1 MHRAEGVFNRVNMWV
16 KICGITQV
24 DQALAIA
31 ALGATH
37 LGFICVPQSPRY
49 LSPEGLAPILQG
61 LREQRVRVATVG
73 VFADADPATL
83 GAIVKQIGLS
93 TVQLHGGETPQICQ
107 GLRLE
112 LPGTRLIKAIR
123 VQSEADL
130 ARALTYT
137 PWVDAL
143 LLDAYHPDRLGGTG
157 HTLNWADL
165 NRFRPPC
172 PWFLAGGLRPDNIQ
186 TALASLSP
194 DGIDLS
200 SGVEQRPG
208 WKDLTLVR
216 ALFQALQP
224 GGLSPSSD

>member
-1 MHRAEGVFNRVNMWV
+1 MWV

-31 ALGATH
+31 ALGATD

-49 LSPEGLAPILQG
+49 LSPEALAPILQA
-61 LREQRVRVATVG
+61 LRDRQVRVGTVG
-73 VFADADPATL
+73 VFADADLATI
-83 GAIVKQIGLS
+83 GPIVNRAGLS
-93 TVQLHGGETPQICQ
+93 TVQLHGGETPQTCQRLRQ
-107 GLRLE
+107 GLA
-112 LPGTRLIKAIR
+112 GVRLIKAIR
-123 VQSEADL
+123 VRTQADL
-130 ARALTYT
+130 SRALTYT

-143 LLDAYHPDRLGGTG
+143 LLDAYHPDSLGGTG
-157 HTLNWADL
+157 HTLDWAAL
-165 NRFRPPC
+165 SQFRPPC

-208 WKDLTLVR
+208 WKDLTLV
-216 ALFQALQP
+216 AELFQAL
-224 GGLSPSSD
+224 SPNLPPSPEP

>member
-1 MHRAEGVFNRVNMWV
+1 MWV

-61 LREQRVRVATVG
+61 LRERRVRVGTVG
-73 VFADADPATL
+73 VFADADPGTL
-83 GAIVKQIGLS
+83 GAIVKQVGLN
-93 TVQLHGGETPQICQ
+93 TVQLHGGEPPQVCQ
-107 GLRLE
+107 ELRLE
-112 LPGTRLIKAIR
+112 LPGVRLIKAIR
-123 VQSEADL
+123 VRSEADL

-143 LLDAYHPDRLGGTG
+143 LLDAYHSDRLGGTG
-157 HTLNWADL
+157 RTLDWAAL
-165 NRFRPPC
+165 TRFRPPC

-186 TALASLSP
+186 TALTRLSP

-216 ALFQALQP
+216 ALFQALYP
-224 GGLSPSSD
+224 R

>member
-1 MHRAEGVFNRVNMWV
+1 MWV

-37 LGFICVPQSPRY
+37 LGFICVPPSPRY
-49 LSPEGLAPILQG
+49 LSPESLASILQS
-61 LREQRVRVATVG
+61 LREQRVKVGTVG

-83 GAIVKQIGLS
+83 GAIVKQVGLS
-93 TVQLHGGETPQICQ
+93 TVQLHGGEPPQVCQ
-107 GLRLE
+107 RLRLE
-112 LPGTRLIKAIR
+112 LPGVRFIKAIR
-123 VQSEADL
+123 VRSHQDL
-130 ARALTYT
+130 SLALSYA
-137 PWVDAL
+137 PWVDTL

-157 HTLNWADL
+157 HTLDWRGL
-165 NRFRPPC
+165 SHFRPPC

-200 SGVEQRPG
+200 SGVEQYPG
-208 WKDLTLVR
+208 WKDLSLVR
-216 ALFQALQP
+216 RLFQALNP
-224 GGLSPSSD
+224 G